1 MRIYDYHPETGEA
14 LNPAGREARLSP
26 KDAAEGREVYLIP
39 AQATTEA
46 PPETGPKEAAV
57 FNPTTKIW
65 AVVPDHRGAIHYDP
79 DGGAES
85 TVTELGVV
93 PEITEPPPS
102 AGLYRPK
109 WDGEAWV
116 EGADPAVIQDRLETR
131 IVDLQMRADAATKV
145 GLTDRAADYQAQV
158 TARLAELGAIQ
169 GKTS

>member
-1 MRIYDYHPETGEA
+1 MKIYDYHPETGEV

-46 PPETGPKEAAV
+46 PPETGPNEAAV
-57 FNPTTKIW
+57 FDPATGQWSIT
-65 AVVPDHRGAIHYDP
+65 PDWRGTVHYDP
-79 DGGAES
+79 DGGAARL
-85 TVTELGVV
+85 VTKLGVV
-93 PEITEPPPS
+93 PEITTPPP
-102 AGLYRPK
+102 AGLYRPQ
-109 WDGEAWV
+109 WNGETWT
-116 EGADPAVIQDRLETR
+116 EGEDPAIIQDHLEAQ
-131 IVDLQMRADAATKV
+131 IVDLQMRADAAAKV